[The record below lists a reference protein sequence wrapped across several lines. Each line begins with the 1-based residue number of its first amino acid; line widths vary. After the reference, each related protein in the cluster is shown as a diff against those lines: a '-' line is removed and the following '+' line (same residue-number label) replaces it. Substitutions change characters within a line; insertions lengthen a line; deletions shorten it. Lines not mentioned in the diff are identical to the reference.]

1 MSQSV
6 ESEIG
11 YSIRGTSPRAGVYYE
26 SIYIQ
31 IICKPNSRDRR
42 LDRSGLSH
50 GLYMN
55 DFMQTA
61 VALELIAVAEQ
72 QFALNTTGIF
82 HYDNSNTVIS
92 ISIQ

>member
-1 MSQSV
+1 
-6 ESEIG
+6 
-11 YSIRGTSPRAGVYYE
+11 
-26 SIYIQ
+26 
-31 IICKPNSRDRR
+31 
-42 LDRSGLSH
+42 
-50 GLYMN
+50 MN